1 MDVYILIIISF
12 FTLIPSF
19 FWLWI
24 YRLQDREQPEPRYLI
39 RKLFFAGMLITIPA
53 IFLEDGFI
61 PNQLFGYQNWVYIL
75 VVVILT
81 ALIEELL
88 KFFAAKKVVWKLSV
102 FDQPI
107 DGVIYSISV
116 ALGFALVENFFYF
129 LPFAF
134 PIPIPAKFT
143 LIFSHREII
152 ANFWQNF
159 FWIFV
164 SRFIFTTLMHTL
176 ASGVL
181 GIYLGKAK
189 FDKANSTK
197 LIIKGLIWAIAFHAL
212 FNFFA
217 LLNEVGFTFFIT
229 LTFAVCFFPY
239 IRKKE
244 CFKIG
249 INRDTCDNIV
259 KLNL

>member
-1 MDVYILIIISF
+1 MDVYILIIISV

-24 YRLQDREQPEPRYLI
+24 YRLQDREQPEPRSLI
-39 RKLFFAGMLITIPA
+39 KKLFFAGIIITIPA
-53 IFLEDGFI
+53 ILLEDIFI
-61 PNQLFGYQNWVYIL
+61 PSQLFAPKNWIFIIAT
-75 VVVILT
+75 VILT

-88 KFFAAKKVVWKLSV
+88 KFFATKKITWKLAV

-116 ALGFALVENFFYF
+116 ALGFSLIENFFYF

-134 PIPIPAKFT
+134 PASGPAKFALT
-143 LIFSHREII
+143 FSHQEII
-152 ANFWQNF
+152 ANFWRVF
-159 FWIFV
+159 FWIFI

-181 GIYLGKAK
+181 GIYLGKAR
-189 FDKANSTK
+189 FDKENSTK

-217 LLNEVGFTFFIT
+217 LLNEVGFTFAIT
-229 LTFAVCFFPY
+229 ITFAFCFFPY

-244 CFKIG
+244 CLKIG
-249 INRDTCDNIV
+249 VNREACGY
-259 KLNL
+259 